1 MIKGFT
7 LIELLVVVALI
18 GILSAIG
25 IGAYTGYTDSAKRK
39 KAELSLNAIYLA
51 EQEYKS
57 NNGAYYYVSPC
68 TGASATSIVNNLFD
82 GVDNLTD
89 QEYEFC
95 VGGSDDSLS
104 MRAKKGSCI
113 YMLNEKSALT
123 KSGC

>member
-1 MIKGFT
+1 MI
-7 LIELLVVVALI
+7 LI

-51 EQEYKS
+51 EQEYIS
-57 NNGAYYYVSPC
+57 NNGVYYYVSPC
-68 TGASATSIVNNLFD
+68 SATTATSIVNNLFD
-82 GVDNLTD
+82 GIDDLTD

-95 VGGSDDSLS
+95 IGGSDDSLS
-104 MRAKKGSCI
+104 MRAKKGSCE
-113 YMLNEKSALT
+113 YTLNEKSVLT